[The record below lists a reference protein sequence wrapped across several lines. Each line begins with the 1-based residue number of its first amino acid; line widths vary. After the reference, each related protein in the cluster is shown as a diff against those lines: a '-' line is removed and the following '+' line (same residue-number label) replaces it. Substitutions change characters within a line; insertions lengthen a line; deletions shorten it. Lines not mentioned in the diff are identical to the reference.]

1 MVDNSNHLYECLKDR
16 IAFILEKEHQT
27 VGAFASKIGVQWQTA
42 RNIVVGRNKPGAEL
56 LLKIVNAY
64 DWVSADWLWTG
75 EEPQGEINKKLVDVI
90 QKQSDTINELS
101 KRLAD
106 EASKKKN

>member
-64 DWVSADWLWTG
+64 DDYENAQMEKEKKKSAV
-75 EEPQGEINKKLVDVI
+75 KKA
-90 QKQSDTINELS
+90 
-101 KRLAD
+101 R
-106 EASKKKN
+106 SKKS